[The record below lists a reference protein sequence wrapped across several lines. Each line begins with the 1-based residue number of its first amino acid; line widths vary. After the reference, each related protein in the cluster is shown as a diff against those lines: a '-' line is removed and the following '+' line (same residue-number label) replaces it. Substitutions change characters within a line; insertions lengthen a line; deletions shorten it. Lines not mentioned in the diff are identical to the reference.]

1 VHEPSPTLRRDLDE
15 RRLRTQQLIHA
26 LRHEIDEIVDSA
38 QLANVDDEHD
48 PDGSTIAYERA
59 KASALLAA
67 AERELEAIDRA
78 AARSDDGSYGRCTT
92 CGEAIAPER
101 LDALPTTGTC
111 IACASAG

>member
-1 VHEPSPTLRRDLDE
+1 MSVPSSTLMRALEQRRV
-15 RRLRTQQLIHA
+15 RTQQLADA

-67 AERELEAIDRA
+67 AVRELEAIDRA
-78 AARSDDGSYGRCTT
+78 VGRAHAGSYGSCTA
-92 CGEAIAPER
+92 CGGPIAPER
-101 LDALPTTGTC
+101 LDALPTTDTC
-111 IACASAG
+111 ITCAAAG